1 MAGRGGKLLQMLRG
15 LDQHELQAVR
25 REFDW
30 CQIDSYDGKKS
41 YTKRLRD
48 AVDRSVEAGDITYEQ
63 FMTELRDE
71 ALLSRGYKT
80 KTQIKRVLENV
91 QLTASPIGKERKNE
105 EWYSAQ
111 VYGALQNELEEE
123 YSVYLEYEFD
133 NYAHERVDLFIKS
146 TEKDEKYLIES
157 KRVSSINGIAKVRGQ
172 LERYHDTIES
182 RNRTFLF
189 VVDRVK
195 DEEYGSINKADTA
208 CSNQSAK
215 TLEKLE
221 NLEDEL
227 PQTTVITRH
236 LMPNI

>member
-1 MAGRGGKLLQMLRG
+1 MLRG
-15 LDQHELQAVR
+15 LDQRELQAVR
-25 REFDW
+25 RKFDW
-30 CQIDSYDGKKS
+30 CQIDPYDGKKS

-48 AVDRSVEAGDITYEQ
+48 AIDRSVKSGDITYEK

-71 ALLSRGYKT
+71 VLLSGGFRT
-80 KTQIKRVLENV
+80 ETRIKRVLKHV

-111 VYGALQNELEEE
+111 VYGALQNELGEE
-123 YSVYLEYEFD
+123 YNVYLEYEFD
-133 NYAHERVDLFIKS
+133 NYAHERVDLFIES
-146 TEKDEKYLIES
+146 TKGDKQYLIES

-182 RNRTFLF
+182 RSGTFLF

-195 DEEYGSINKADTA
+195 DEEYGSINNVDLDQ
-208 CSNQSAK
+208 SNQSAS
-215 TLEKLE
+215 TLEKLK

-227 PQTTVITRH
+227 PQTTVVKRNLRSKI
-236 LMPNI
+236 